1 MIESTKRETRFLVR
15 GRGLI
20 LWIAGTL
27 GVLGCVAAERPL
39 TQEQDAEF
47 RAAIDAAVPEA
58 ESIAGDT
65 AALLAR
71 VQPFGSLDLI
81 LLRETDADRASLLRS
96 TFLGV
101 VGSAAGIDP
110 GPFANRWHCGEPCA
124 MARRDTLMA
133 RLAAARTV
141 VAQLRA
147 VPSLEVVAA
156 WPGGGYRAGSL
167 TFDGRTFRVHSASPK
182 LGLLPWQNRP
192 VSGDAAPAFSNLHT
206 SRAAV
211 ETIVAGLR
219 AGGFAVA
226 ARDKKGSVRVVL
238 AGAIGDNEAG
248 LLFLAPDD
256 AMATHRDAKLLDGR
270 RYVHLEEVASGVCF
284 YITT

>member
-1 MIESTKRETRFLVR
+1 MTENTKRGTRFLDR
-15 GRGLI
+15 GRRPI
-20 LWIAGTL
+20 VWIAGTVGLL
-27 GVLGCVAAERPL
+27 GIVAAGPQL
-39 TQEQDAEF
+39 TREEDAEF
-47 RAAIDAAVPEA
+47 RAAIEAAIHEA
-58 ESIAGDT
+58 EAMAGDT
-65 AALLAR
+65 AAFLAR

-81 LLRETDADRASLLRS
+81 VLRETDADRASLLRS

-101 VGSAAGIDP
+101 VGRAAGINP
-110 GPFANRWHCGEPCA
+110 GPFADRWHCGEPCA
-124 MARRDTLMA
+124 MARRDTLVA
-133 RLAAARTV
+133 HLAAARTI

-167 TFDGRTFRVHSASPK
+167 TFDGRTFRVLSASPR

-192 VSGDAAPAFSNLHT
+192 VSGGAAPAFSNLHT

-219 AGGFAVA
+219 AGGFTAA
-226 ARDKKGSVRVVL
+226 ARDKQGSVRVVL

-248 LLFLAPDD
+248 LLFLAPGNARPKHWD
-256 AMATHRDAKLLDGR
+256 ARLLDGR
-270 RYVHLEEVASGVCF
+270 AYVYMEEVAPGVHF

>member
-1 MIESTKRETRFLVR
+1 
-15 GRGLI
+15 
-20 LWIAGTL
+20 
-27 GVLGCVAAERPL
+27 
-39 TQEQDAEF
+39 
-47 RAAIDAAVPEA
+47 
-58 ESIAGDT
+58 
-65 AALLAR
+65 
-71 VQPFGSLDLI
+71 
-81 LLRETDADRASLLRS
+81 
-96 TFLGV
+96 
-101 VGSAAGIDP
+101 
-110 GPFANRWHCGEPCA
+110 
-124 MARRDTLMA
+124 MARRDTLVA
-133 RLAAARTV
+133 HLGAARTV

-192 VSGDAAPAFSNLHT
+192 VSGDAAPAFANLHT

-219 AGGFAVA
+219 NGGFTVA
-226 ARDKKGSVRVVL
+226 ARDRKGSVRMVL

-248 LLFLAPDD
+248 LLFLASGD
-256 AMATHRDAKLLDGR
+256 ALPTHRDARLLDGR
-270 RYVHLEEVASGVCF
+270 AYVHLEEVAPGVHF